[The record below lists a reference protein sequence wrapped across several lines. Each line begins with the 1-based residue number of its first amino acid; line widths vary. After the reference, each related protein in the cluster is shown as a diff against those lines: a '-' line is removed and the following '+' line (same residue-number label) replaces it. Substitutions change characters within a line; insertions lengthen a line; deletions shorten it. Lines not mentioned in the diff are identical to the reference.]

1 MEDSYLVPE
10 DAWGQLAG
18 FGKKTVL
25 ADHIYI
31 YIYFYI
37 YIYII
42 YILYIMYIYIL
53 YYIYYIYT
61 LCFVFQT
68 FQLHTDIHI
77 CTSCHQYEIKAP
89 TMGLSRIHGTMWLWV
104 ATHGHHEKKAIGT
117 GLWNSMWW
125 LFWLKIRFTQDVSE
139 LIDTVLS
146 EAQYCHFLHFLG
158 QPTGHLYVLRGYI
171 GSVLFCHRNSIPRNR
186 DGRSCPSHLAMLGCS
201 WIFLKLRRVTRSPA
215 RPSKNGGAEPAKPSW
230 PHHWWLIW

>member
-1 MEDSYLVPE
+1 MPE
-10 DAWGQLAG
+10 GNWRDLEKNGACRS
-18 FGKKTVL
+18 
-25 ADHIYI
+25 
-31 YIYFYI
+31 YFYI
-37 YIYII
+37 YIYIYIYYI
-42 YILYIMYIYIL
+42 YIILYIYIL
-53 YYIYYIYT
+53 YTYCVLFSKHFNYILTYT
-61 LCFVFQT
+61 YARPV
-68 FQLHTDIHI
+68 
-77 CTSCHQYEIKAP
+77 TSMK
-89 TMGLSRIHGTMWLWV
+89 SRHRPWV
-104 ATHGHHEKKAIGT
+104 WVKFMEPRGFELRPMATIQKKAIGT

-215 RPSKNGGAEPAKPSW
+215 RPSKNGGAEPAKPGG
-230 PHHWWLIW
+230 PHHLMVDLAI